1 MNIMKR
7 LEELNRKEDQF
18 YTMSP
23 EEINDISIELE
34 KLKILLEWLQEQL
47 KNIDEGGYN
56 TESKR
61 VAFNMKNTTPYC
73 FKKVAFPMLISNKD
87 TVPVEIFN
95 WSQDEVKEI
104 VFYYDFDNDPAYAR
118 NKSVNLS
125 TDANDIE
132 IEFYEKGA
140 GSKTGNAVEKPYRY
154 PVGFSEKQGY
164 IVFLNSF
171 CEKVP
176 EYDLKAKG
184 RMIQKL
190 LVDIF
195 EAVRMDPDLE
205 SKTGR
210 LMNIYLPNVRSTM
223 HSYMQAVSG
232 GTAGG
237 AAGYTASG
245 RSGNTA
251 GGSAGGAAGGS
262 AGGTSTGKIEELRK
276 SLHET
281 LNILIKALNEL
292 IRRFHSDSADES
304 NVNLDI
310 LKKFMQEDGLL

>member
-1 MNIMKR
+1 
-7 LEELNRKEDQF
+7 
-18 YTMSP
+18 
-23 EEINDISIELE
+23 
-34 KLKILLEWLQEQL
+34 
-47 KNIDEGGYN
+47 
-56 TESKR
+56 
-61 VAFNMKNTTPYC
+61 MKNTTPYC

-195 EAVRMDPDLE
+195 EAVRLDPDLE

-232 GTAGG
+232 VTAGG

-245 RSGNTA
+245 RSENTA
-251 GGSAGGAAGGS
+251 GGA

>member
-7 LEELNRKEDQF
+7 LEELNRKENQF

-23 EEINDISIELE
+23 DEINDISIELE
-34 KLKILLEWLQEQL
+34 KLRTLLEWLQEQL

-56 TESKR
+56 TESKK

-73 FKKVAFPMLISNKD
+73 FKKVYFPLLISKKD

-125 TDANDIE
+125 TDVNDIE
-132 IEFYEKGA
+132 IEFYEKGVA
-140 GSKTGNAVEKPYRY
+140 GKTGNAVEKPYRY
-154 PVGFSEKQGY
+154 PTGFSEKQGY

-195 EAVRMDPDLE
+195 EAVRKDPELE

-223 HSYMQAVSG
+223 HSYLQAVSG

-237 AAGYTASG
+237 AI
-245 RSGNTA
+245 
-251 GGSAGGAAGGS
+251 GGAAGGTAGGVAGS
-262 AGGTSTGKIEELRK
+262 TAGGTSSEKIDELRK

-304 NVNLDI
+304 NVNLDL

>member
-1 MNIMKR
+1 
-7 LEELNRKEDQF
+7 
-18 YTMSP
+18 
-23 EEINDISIELE
+23 
-34 KLKILLEWLQEQL
+34 
-47 KNIDEGGYN
+47 
-56 TESKR
+56 
-61 VAFNMKNTTPYC
+61 
-73 FKKVAFPMLISNKD
+73 
-87 TVPVEIFN
+87 
-95 WSQDEVKEI
+95 
-104 VFYYDFDNDPAYAR
+104 
-118 NKSVNLS
+118 
-125 TDANDIE
+125 
-132 IEFYEKGA
+132 
-140 GSKTGNAVEKPYRY
+140 
-154 PVGFSEKQGY
+154 
-164 IVFLNSF
+164 
-171 CEKVP
+171 
-176 EYDLKAKG
+176 
-184 RMIQKL
+184 MIQEL

-223 HSYMQAVSG
+223 HSYLQAVSG

-251 GGSAGGAAGGS
+251 GGTAGYTASGRSGNTAGGA
-262 AGGTSTGKIEELRK
+262 AGGTSTGKIDELRK

-310 LKKFMQEDGLL
+310 LKKFMKEDGLL